1 MKLLYSMLIVF
12 FVSGLNA
19 QDDFFD
25 TYTDLTY
32 KVDDY
37 VYYTADT
44 FLVSTTTSHELEK
57 CRIQLSEF
65 SFAVDDGGMPQSPAK
80 MVDKLEKVN
89 DHLQFYTIK
98 DSYGQLW
105 RIVKSVVNDN
115 PTLTMY
121 FFQGEGKVPL
131 VNYIMY
137 SKKELSST
145 EVTEVVAD
153 YFSTQ
158 VEGFEKKQVFD
169 IDKYDLMD
177 DPVFSVFCKN
187 VMTSLQAKRN

>member
-1 MKLLYSMLIVF
+1 MKLFYSIVF
-12 FVSGLNA
+12 LLFVAGLTA

-25 TYTDLTY
+25 TYSDLTF

-44 FLVSTTTSHELEK
+44 FLVSTKTSQELEK

-65 SFAVDDGGMPQSPAK
+65 RFAVDDGGMPQSSSKIVAP
-80 MVDKLEKVN
+80 LEKGN

-121 FFQGEGKVPL
+121 FYQGEGKLPL
-131 VNYIMY
+131 VNYVMY
-137 SKKELSST
+137 SKKALTSA
-145 EVTEVVAD
+145 EVAEVVAD

-158 VEGFEKKQVFD
+158 LDDFDKKQRFD
-169 IDKYDLMD
+169 VDKYDLMD

-187 VMTSLQAKRN
+187 VMTSLQAKRK